1 MVYFAPFFKQ
11 TKNHKPIK
19 MKVIH
24 TIKDLQAELSV
35 LKAQGKKVGWCLL
48 WVLCM
53 QGTHLL

>member
-1 MVYFAPFFKQ
+1 
-11 TKNHKPIK
+11 

-35 LKAQGKKVGWCLL
+35 LKAQGKKVGLVPT

>member
-1 MVYFAPFFKQ
+1 
-11 TKNHKPIK
+11 

-35 LKAQGKKVGWCLL
+35 LKAQGKRWGWCLL